1 MEDQAFLLWYFLN
14 CETVFKDGT
23 HQKANANK
31 NKYQDIEVEIAKK
44 VYEDRKMA
52 NWRWKSHRYMP
63 SITQSLSKFTTQI
76 KKIGTF
82 FLKYAILSTI

>member
-14 CETVFKDGT
+14 CEAVFKDGT

-31 NKYQDIEVEIAKK
+31 NKHQDIEVEIVKK
-44 VYEDRKMA
+44 VYEDKKMV
-52 NWRWKSHRYMP
+52 NWRWKSHPYMP

-82 FLKYAILSTI
+82 FLKYVILSTI